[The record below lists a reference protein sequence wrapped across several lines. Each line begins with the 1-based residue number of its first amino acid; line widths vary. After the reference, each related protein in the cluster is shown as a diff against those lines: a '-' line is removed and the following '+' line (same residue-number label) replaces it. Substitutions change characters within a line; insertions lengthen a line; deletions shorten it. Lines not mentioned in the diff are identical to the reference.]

1 MPWKALVN
9 DSNWTPLEHSG
20 GGLLF
25 LTNISLI
32 FVGFAN
38 WNITNDSRLDAQ
50 INVDN
55 GELID
60 INNYFTFE
68 GTPSIFEYTDEGIA
82 SDHVIDGGAENQEG
96 YIVVPFQ
103 IDVASGKISD
113 HIGLGTTSLKIET
126 ILINKNE
133 ISDFFNLCSVAESKL
148 AIGTSGVFSDS
159 EYKNVSLSNSP
170 SNNELSSLFQLDF
183 SSYKE
188 LKKVY
193 FSVMYSVSFTTANF
207 KSAFSSSNGMFEFS
221 FRAGGVFNE

>member
-1 MPWKALVN
+1 M
-9 DSNWTPLEHSG
+9 
-20 GGLLF
+20 
-25 LTNISLI
+25 
-32 FVGFAN
+32 
-38 WNITNDSRLDAQ
+38 
-50 INVDN
+50 
-55 GELID
+55 
-60 INNYFTFE
+60 
-68 GTPSIFEYTDEGIA
+68 
-82 SDHVIDGGAENQEG
+82 
-96 YIVVPFQ
+96 
-103 IDVASGKISD
+103 ASGKISD
-113 HIGLGTTSLKIET
+113 HIGLGTTFLKIET